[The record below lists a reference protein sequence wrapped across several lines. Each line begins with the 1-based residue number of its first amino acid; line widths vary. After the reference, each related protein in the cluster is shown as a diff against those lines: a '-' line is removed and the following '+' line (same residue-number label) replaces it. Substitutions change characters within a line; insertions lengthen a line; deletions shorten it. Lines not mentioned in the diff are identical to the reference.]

1 MLDRIQKTMKT
12 SLAEKYLQMLVT
24 FSDSQLLTMLA
35 LIGSDNVKITNFA
48 IANCH
53 DTDIQRTMEL
63 LLILRDGL
71 VEKNKSVCKT

>member
-1 MLDRIQKTMKT
+1 MLDRIQKIMKT

-24 FSDSQLLTMLA
+24 FSDSQLLMLA
-35 LIGSDNVKITNFA
+35 LIGSDNVKITNFT

>member
-24 FSDSQLLTMLA
+24 FSDSQLLMLA
-35 LIGSDNVKITNFA
+35 LIGSDNVKITNFT

-71 VEKNKSVCKT
+71 VEKNKSVC